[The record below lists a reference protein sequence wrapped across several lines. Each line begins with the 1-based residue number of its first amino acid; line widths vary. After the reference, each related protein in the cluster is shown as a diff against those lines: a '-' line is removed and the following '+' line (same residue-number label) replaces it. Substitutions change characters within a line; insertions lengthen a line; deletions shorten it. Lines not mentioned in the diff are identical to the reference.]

1 MGVAVGD
8 AGAVALLLCAVDGVR
23 DADVLGTGR
32 VADEDG
38 AWLVGR
44 VGIGVE
50 VGLGLDDGVRD
61 DGVAECVAGG
71 APPDVLASVDVG
83 RTTK

>member
-8 AGAVALLLCAVDGVR
+8 AGTVALLLAGVDGVR
-23 DADVLGTGR
+23 DAGVLGVGR

-44 VGIGVE
+44 VVRVGVGVADGAVE
-50 VGLGLDDGVRD
+50 V
-61 DGVAECVAGG
+61 GVAECVAGG
-71 APPDVLASVDVG
+71 APPDVPASVSLG